1 MQQAPSLKD
10 YGGGFLLLCLLL
22 ALLFGYLI
30 LQPFL
35 SVFFVALVLASL
47 SYPAY
52 QKIVTWTGGRQSLS
66 ALLAC
71 VLVVLVL
78 IVPGVLLLGLLAKES
93 AQAYEWIRENVGS
106 GVLEQRVIQQA
117 LDLQK
122 KYLPKLD
129 IERLELGK
137 SLTDLA
143 ATLSG
148 FVIGMS
154 TSVVKAITTAVG
166 EFFLMLVALY
176 YFYKDG
182 PAFVEW
188 VMRLTPLPGSLV
200 REIVQKFRDVSESAL
215 YGTFLVAIVQGFL
228 GGIGFLIVGLPPL
241 IWGVVMALFS
251 LIPLGGTALVWGP
264 AAVILMLSHRVGAG
278 IFLILWGVLVVS
290 ASDNILRPL
299 LMKGKSQLHPLLI
312 FFSLIGGM
320 LGFGPLGIFLGPLAM
335 VLIISMLRAYEAAA
349 RPLLEYLDGR

>member
-1 MQQAPSLKD
+1 MQEGPSLRD

-22 ALLFGYLI
+22 ALFFGYLV
-30 LQPFL
+30 LRPFL
-35 SVFFVALVLASL
+35 GVFFVALVLATL

-52 QKIVTWTGGRQSLS
+52 QKIVTWTGGRTSVS

-71 VLVVLVL
+71 VLVVCVL

-106 GVLEQRVIQQA
+106 GALEQRVIQQA

-122 KYLPKLD
+122 KFLPKLD
-129 IERLELGK
+129 LEQLEVGK
-137 SLTDLA
+137 SLTNLA

-241 IWGVVMALFS
+241 IWGVVMAFFS

-312 FFSLIGGM
+312 FFSLIGGIFA
-320 LGFGPLGIFLGPLAM
+320 FGPLGILLGPLAM